1 MNTDDRPLRIGL
13 TYDLRADY
21 AGQGF
26 ADDDLAELDRP
37 DTIEA
42 LAGALAELGHTP
54 IQVGNLGKLLA
65 ALQRGERWD
74 LVFNI
79 AEGMRGIG
87 REAQVPAVLDAY
99 AIPYTFSDPLR
110 CALTL
115 HKAMTKRVLRDLG
128 LPTPAFHVVGTEADL
143 DAVRLRYPLFAKPLA
158 EGTSKGI
165 DAASKLRTPAELR
178 AACTRLLHRYA
189 QPVLVEEFLPGREV
203 TVGVLGT
210 GDAARVAAV
219 LEVNLLAGADADV
232 YTFRNKEDCEN
243 LVRYSL
249 ARDAFAAAAAD
260 LAVRTW
266 RGLGCR
272 DAGRVDLRA
281 DAGGAPQVIEVNPLA
296 GMHPEHSDLPI
307 MCGLVGMPYRELIAQ
322 IVASAR
328 VRIPAAADG
337 KGAGAWMS

>member
-1 MNTDDRPLRIGL
+1 MNTDSRPLRIGL

-21 AGQGF
+21 EGQGF
-26 ADDDLAELDRP
+26 RDDDLAEFDRP

-42 LAGALAELGHTP
+42 LAGALVELGHTP
-54 IQVGNLGKLLA
+54 VQVGNLGKLLA

-79 AEGMRGIG
+79 AEGLRGIG

-99 AIPYTFSDPLR
+99 AIPYTVSDPLR
-110 CALTL
+110 CSLTL
-115 HKAMTKRVLRDLG
+115 HKALTKRVLRDLG
-128 LPTPAFHVVGTEADL
+128 LPTPAFHVVAAEADL
-143 DAVRLRYPLFAKPLA
+143 ADVRLRYPLFAKPLA

-165 DAASKLRTPAELR
+165 DAASKLRTPAELH
-178 AACTRLLHRYA
+178 AACMRLLHRYA

-210 GDAARVAAV
+210 GDAARAAAV

-243 LVRYSL
+243 LVRYTL
-249 ARDAFAAAAAD
+249 ASDEFAEAAAA

-281 DAGGAPQVIEVNPLA
+281 DASGAPQVIEVNPLA

-307 MCGLVGMPYRELIAQ
+307 MCALAGMPYRELIAQ

-328 VRIPAAADG
+328 VRIPAGQDD
-337 KGAGAWMS
+337 KGASAWMS